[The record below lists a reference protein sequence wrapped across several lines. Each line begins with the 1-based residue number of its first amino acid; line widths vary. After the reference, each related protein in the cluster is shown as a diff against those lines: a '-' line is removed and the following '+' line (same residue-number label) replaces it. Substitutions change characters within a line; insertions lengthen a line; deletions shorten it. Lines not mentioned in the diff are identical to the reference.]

1 MASSAEFRRVLRE
14 LKRLGLLLE
23 SDKIFPNVVALV
35 AGGPVRGSWWAHPLA
50 HDIYGVT
57 HPLGEHADVIV
68 TKLVSGKATY
78 VHRRLWSAVVAAGT
92 SRERWQL
99 DELSP
104 VATRL
109 LRLVR
114 RRHE

>member
-23 SDKIFPNVVALV
+23 SDKVFPNVVALA
-35 AGGPVRGSWWAHPLA
+35 AGGRVPGPRGGHPLARDVYGVAHPLR
-50 HDIYGVT
+50 
-57 HPLGEHADVIV
+57 EHADVIV

-78 VHRRLWSAVVAAGT
+78 VHRRLWPAVVAAGT

-104 VATRL
+104 V
-109 LRLVR
+109 
-114 RRHE
+114 